1 MRATVDKQ
9 DGKISI
15 RLDGRFDFSAHRDFR
30 ESYSAGLDAPDVKEF
45 EIDLARVEYVDSSA
59 LGMLL
64 MLREKAQA
72 ANKSVALA
80 NCTGP
85 VKKILDVANFNRLF
99 AIR

>member
-1 MRATVDKQ
+1 
-9 DGKISI
+9 
-15 RLDGRFDFSAHRDFR
+15 
-30 ESYSAGLDAPDVKEF
+30 
-45 EIDLARVEYVDSSA
+45 
-59 LGMLL
+59 MLL